1 MPLYTTKK
9 SNKLRASMFDEKPA
23 KDYDPEAEPRDG
35 DDDQS
40 GSEAD
45 SDVERA
51 ETEHYVTVGKSKL
64 RKAEAPTL
72 GPEYSGTRVS
82 RKALEES
89 DEEDFEDEEEDDEED
104 DDDEDDLEDGESET
118 GSEEFADPDTADL
131 ERDHIDEDAEISSDN
146 ALGEDDADWA
156 EKFTFRGSS
165 KPKTPAK
172 TSKKDDLAVRIKK
185 RPTAADFMSG
195 SEDDEEE
202 EDDEED
208 LEEDEEDEEDSEEG
222 EQNGLFDMEAEETED
237 DEGEDDEEE
246 LDGAL
251 LSGSDDEEGDSEEDD
266 EDDEEGSGDEDED
279 EDDEDEDE
287 DEDDESGDDDEKNDV
302 NAELRKIMAE
312 DEKKIVSTFS
322 KAAEADAQ
330 KGVAVRSQR
339 RIFDSILNLRI
350 RLQKALIAAN
360 TFNCVEKPENFKEK
374 PYEAAEE
381 AAVKLWNTIDSVRNS
396 FLPEQV
402 KAKAGEK
409 RKRDAIELDTPA
421 QEIWEVLEAVE
432 GPANKYRRQVLDKWS
447 TRVRSTTAS
456 MTKERRLAQSAGSQS
471 LVSVLDDQ
479 LLSAD
484 RLIKKAR
491 TPRSC
496 APAQAAKKVEE
507 DADIYDDADFY
518 QLLLKELVDQRSSD
532 SAAPGES
539 VATVRWAALK
549 EAKTRKQVDRKA
561 SKGRKLR
568 FTVHEKL
575 QNFMAPEDRRSWEE
589 HAIDRFFGTLF
600 GQKMVLKED
609 EAEAEAA
616 EEDEE
621 MGGVNVE
628 EAGLKLFR
636 S

>member
-1 MPLYTTKK
+1 MGLVTTKK
-9 SNKLRASMFDEKPA
+9 SNKLKASMFDEKPA

-35 DDDQS
+35 DDDES
-40 GSEAD
+40 GSEID

-64 RKAEAPTL
+64 RKAEGPTL

-89 DEEDFEDEEEDDEED
+89 DDEEDFDDEEEDDED
-104 DDDEDDLEDGESET
+104 DDDEEDDLEDGESESE
-118 GSEEFADPDTADL
+118 GSEEFADPETADL
-131 ERDHIDEDAEISSDN
+131 ERDHIDDDAEISSDN
-146 ALGEDDADWA
+146 ALGEDDENWS

-172 TSKKDDLAVRIKK
+172 VSKKDDLAVRIKK

-195 SEDDEEE
+195 SEEDEEE
-202 EDDEED
+202 EDDED
-208 LEEDEEDEEDSEEG
+208 LEEDDEDEEDSEEG
-222 EQNGLFDMEAEETED
+222 EQNGLFDMEAEETDD

-246 LDGAL
+246 LEGAM
-251 LSGSDDEEGDSEEDD
+251 LSGSEDEEGDSEEED
-266 EDDEEGSGDEDED
+266 EDNEEGSGDEDE
-279 EDDEDEDE
+279 EEDE
-287 DEDDESGDDDEKNDV
+287 ESGDDEDKKDV

-360 TFNCVEKPENFKEK
+360 TFNCVEKPEKFKEK
-374 PYEAAEE
+374 PYKAAEE

-409 RKRDAIELDTPA
+409 RKRDAIDLDTPES
-421 QEIWEVLEAVE
+421 EIWDALEAVE

-507 DADIYDDADFY
+507 DAEIYDDADFY

-609 EAEAEAA
+609 EEAA
-616 EEDEE
+616 EKDEDEE
-621 MGGVNVE
+621 MGGVSVE